1 MQLFV
6 YNFLAWRVTS
16 LPEMQISAHET
27 RREGEIGVEIGRRIE
42 VESSRVES
50 AARGSTHAFH
60 SINFIN
66 VNHRNVLATRRES
79 RVDSTRP
86 WPIVME
92 ERNVIASIVRAIKQ
106 VRALATKLGNGV

>member
-27 RREGEIGVEIGRRIE
+27 KGKGDWILGSPKVEE
-42 VESSRVES
+42 LKSSRVSSE
-50 AARGSTHAFH
+50 STHAFH

-106 VRALATKLGNGV
+106 VRAFAPKLSG